1 MDNSFSNDQQRNL
14 IVNYIPSSVSEEAM
28 RNMFFPFGEMES
40 CKLMVD
46 KTNGQSLGYGFV
58 KYSTAEAASRA
69 IAAMNGKTLDN
80 KTLKVSLARPSSQA
94 IQHANLYVGNLD
106 KHMTKLALDQIFA
119 PYGRIIDSKI
129 LIDPKTGES
138 RGVGFVHFDTRNEAE
153 TAIKSLNGTILLGMN
168 TPLVV
173 KFADSDDKV
182 KRTPKMTNT
191 GVFRHQSQVRYDP
204 YMGGAQYV
212 STPDRHN
219 FPQVPSGAA
228 TISPTSFF
236 PLPDTQYL
244 GVYNPSTFLAQ
255 GQASPF
261 CLFVYNLPQDCDD
274 NFLYRLFG
282 PYGAIASVKIVKDS
296 ATNKCKGFGFVNY
309 LKYEDAQQA
318 IIGLNGYQVGNKFLQ
333 VSFKTNK

>member
-138 RGVGFVHFDTRNEAE
+138 RGVGFV
-153 TAIKSLNGTILLGMN
+153 SLRY
-168 TPLVV
+168 P
-173 KFADSDDKV
+173 
-182 KRTPKMTNT
+182 KR
-191 GVFRHQSQVRYDP
+191 S
-204 YMGGAQYV
+204 
-212 STPDRHN
+212 
-219 FPQVPSGAA
+219 
-228 TISPTSFF
+228 
-236 PLPDTQYL
+236 
-244 GVYNPSTFLAQ
+244 
-255 GQASPF
+255 
-261 CLFVYNLPQDCDD
+261 
-274 NFLYRLFG
+274 
-282 PYGAIASVKIVKDS
+282 
-296 ATNKCKGFGFVNY
+296 
-309 LKYEDAQQA
+309 
-318 IIGLNGYQVGNKFLQ
+318 
-333 VSFKTNK
+333 